1 VTISNCSNNYGPY
14 QYPEKLIPLFI
25 TNLIE
30 GKPVPVYGTGQN
42 VRDWI
47 HVDDH
52 VRGIDLIIKKGKIGE
67 TYCLGG
73 DSERSNL
80 EVTHEILSLM
90 GQPETMIENI
100 SDRPGHDYRYAIDF
114 SKAAGELGFKPQV
127 NFPDGLKK
135 TVDWYKGNEAW
146 WKKLKSQ
153 TAVTKAPM
161 AIKDLK

>member
-1 VTISNCSNNYGPY
+1 
-14 QYPEKLIPLFI
+14 
-25 TNLIE
+25 
-30 GKPVPVYGTGQN
+30 
-42 VRDWI
+42 
-47 HVDDH
+47 
-52 VRGIDLIIKKGKIGE
+52 KKGKIGE